1 MKIFCLKLKNINF
14 LTLREISAKAEM
26 KYLIG
31 DIGNTLTKFSL
42 LNKNFK
48 IIKSY
53 NIPTEKINK
62 NVHKL
67 KFLKKITQ
75 NNLNKIILISS
86 VVPFVFNKIKSY
98 LKKNKYKV
106 YEIKELKLNKII
118 NLRVDDSKKLGSDR
132 IANAIGSYSE
142 YNQNCIIIDFGTA
155 TTFDVVKK
163 PGVYEGGVI
172 APGVN
177 LSIKNLNQSTALLP
191 VLTLKKTNKHYGKN
205 TIDALNSGFIW
216 GYQGLINN
224 IVKKITSISKK
235 NYKIILTGGYA
246 SIFKNYISYP
256 SIIDQ
261 NITIKG
267 IIKIYKKTLI

>member
-1 MKIFCLKLKNINF
+1 
-14 LTLREISAKAEM
+14 M

-42 LNKNFK
+42 LNVNFK

-53 NIPTEKINK
+53 NIATEKINK
-62 NVHKL
+62 DIYKL
-67 KFLKKITQ
+67 KFLKKIIKKD
-75 NNLNKIILISS
+75 LNKVVLISS
-86 VVPFVFNKIKSY
+86 VVPTIFNKIKLH
-98 LKKNKYKV
+98 LKKNRYKV
-106 YEIKELKLNKII
+106 YEIKELNLNKII
-118 NLRVDDSKKLGSDR
+118 KLKVDSSKKLGSDR

-142 YNQNCIIIDFGTA
+142 YKQNCIVIDFGTA

-163 PGVYEGGVI
+163 PGIYDGGVI
-172 APGVN
+172 TPGVN

-191 VLTLKKTNKHYGKN
+191 VLTLKKTQKNYGKN
-205 TIDALNSGFIW
+205 TLDALNSGFIW

-224 IVKKITSISKK
+224 VVKKITSISKK

>member
-1 MKIFCLKLKNINF
+1 M
-14 LTLREISAKAEM
+14 
-26 KYLIG
+26 
-31 DIGNTLTKFSL
+31 
-42 LNKNFK
+42 
-48 IIKSY
+48 
-53 NIPTEKINK
+53 
-62 NVHKL
+62 
-67 KFLKKITQ
+67 
-75 NNLNKIILISS
+75 
-86 VVPFVFNKIKSY
+86 
-98 LKKNKYKV
+98 
-106 YEIKELKLNKII
+106 
-118 NLRVDDSKKLGSDR
+118 RVDSSKKLGSDR

-142 YNQNCIIIDFGTA
+142 YRQNCIVIDFGTA
-155 TTFDVVKK
+155 TTFDVVKR
-163 PGVYEGGVI
+163 PGIYDGGVI
-172 APGVN
+172 TPGVS

-191 VLTLKKTNKHYGKN
+191 VLTLKKTKKNYGKN
-205 TIDALNSGFIW
+205 TLDALNSGFIW

>member
-1 MKIFCLKLKNINF
+1 
-14 LTLREISAKAEM
+14 M

-42 LNKNFK
+42 LNVNFK

-53 NIPTEKINK
+53 NIATEKINK
-62 NVHKL
+62 DIYKL
-67 KFLKKITQ
+67 KFLKKIIKKD
-75 NNLNKIILISS
+75 LNKVVLISS
-86 VVPFVFNKIKSY
+86 VVPTIFNKIKLH
-98 LKKNKYKV
+98 LKKNRYKV
-106 YEIKELKLNKII
+106 YEIKELNLNKII
-118 NLRVDDSKKLGSDR
+118 KLKVDSSKKLGSDR

-142 YNQNCIIIDFGTA
+142 YKQNCIVIDFGTA

-163 PGVYEGGVI
+163 PGIYDGGVI
-172 APGVN
+172 TPGVN

-191 VLTLKKTNKHYGKN
+191 VLTLKKTQKNYGKN
-205 TIDALNSGFIW
+205 TLDALNSGFIW